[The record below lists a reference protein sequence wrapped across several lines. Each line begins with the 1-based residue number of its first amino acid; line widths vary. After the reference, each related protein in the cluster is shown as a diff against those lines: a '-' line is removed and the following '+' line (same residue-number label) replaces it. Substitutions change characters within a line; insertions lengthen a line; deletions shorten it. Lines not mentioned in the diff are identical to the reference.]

1 MVNPYR
7 FYTYAY
13 LREDGT
19 PYYVGKGTGKRI
31 YSKEKNINLPKD
43 KSRIIFLKQNIT
55 EEEAFKHE
63 IYMIA
68 VFGRKDLG
76 TGILYNKTNGGD
88 GISGFKHSQ
97 KSKNEMSEKRKGK
110 NNAFYGKKHSPETIK
125 RLSENKKGK
134 YVGDKNPL
142 FGKKHSQETRN
153 KISEA
158 NAGKYVGDKN
168 PFYGKNHSQEAKDKI
183 SEANKGRVISIE
195 VRNEMSKRVKGEN
208 NPMFGKNHSQ
218 ETKDKIS
225 KVSKGKTCSEEI
237 KQKISSAHNKLLK
250 FVSPTGEVV
259 EEFTTITKFC
269 KKHNLHKSNLIK
281 LMKGKNKTCKGW
293 TLYELEQEGT
303 QSPL

>member
-13 LREDGT
+13 LREDRT

-55 EEEAFKHE
+55 EKEAFKHE

-76 TGILYNKTNGGD
+76 TGILYNRTNGGD

-97 KSKNEMSEKRKGK
+97 KSKNEMSEKRRGK
-110 NNAFYGKKHSPETIK
+110 NNAFYGKKHLPETIK

-134 YVGDKNPL
+134 YVGDKNP
-142 FGKKHSQETRN
+142 
-153 KISEA
+153 
-158 NAGKYVGDKN
+158 
-168 PFYGKNHSQEAKDKI
+168 FYEKNHSQETKDKI
-183 SEANKGRVISIE
+183 SRANKGRVLSIE
-195 VRNEMSKRVKGEN
+195 LRNEMSKRVKGEN

-225 KVSKGKTCSEEI
+225 KVSKGKTCSDEI
-237 KQKISSAHNKLLK
+237 KQKISSTHNKLLR
-250 FVSPTGEVV
+250 FISPTGEVI

-269 KKHNLHKSNLIK
+269 KKYNLHKSNLIK
-281 LMKGKNKTCKGW
+281 LMKGKSKTCKGW
-293 TLYELEQEGT
+293 TLYKLE
-303 QSPL
+303 